1 MGMLSNRKDYDEN
14 ISTIDKR
21 QYMRFQV
28 EGNRNP
34 VELAQNSKIE
44 SLVDIS
50 RGGIALKHHNQVKV
64 GDVIPVQIS
73 YGDLDIEADVK
84 VVSATDRRAGAEF
97 INLDQATANKL
108 LYMNVLLEENQA
120 ISLNK

>member
-1 MGMLSNRKDYDEN
+1 MGKLTYKKDYSEN

-73 YGDLDIEADVK
+73 YGDLDIQADVK

-108 LYMNVLLEENQA
+108 LYMNVLLEENQT

>member
-1 MGMLSNRKDYDEN
+1 MGKLTYKKDYDET

-73 YGDLDIEADVK
+73 YGDLDISADVK
-84 VVSATDRRAGAEF
+84 IVSATDRRAGAEF

-108 LYMNVLLEENQA
+108 LYMNVLLEENQT

>member
-1 MGMLSNRKDYDEN
+1 MTYRKDYDEN

>member
-1 MGMLSNRKDYDEN
+1 MGKLTYKKDYDEN

-73 YGDLDIEADVK
+73 YGDLDISADVK
-84 VVSATDRRAGAEF
+84 IVSATDRRAGAEF

-108 LYMNVLLEENQA
+108 LYMNVLLEENQT